1 MGSISK
7 TTTLHVHHVFFGTFL
22 CRFCMTIT
30 CKCRISRWQD
40 VNTRQRLSF
49 SFRDLRYNPLEFNS
63 RNVHQHLTNWT
74 RWDKRDKVWSG
85 ANSLSKWRFCN
96 HRSRCCFS
104 LGELESSK
112 IFAER
117 ALQVARVGFELL
129 GYSRALGTAGSIMTI
144 GLSINACWHSKS
156 QFDEI
161 KRDWLVQKIGLWSLQ
176 RLDTIQAELPFL
188 FLDQKEDKK
197 GLCSQGNADGTNRN
211 K

>member
-1 MGSISK
+1 
-7 TTTLHVHHVFFGTFL
+7 
-22 CRFCMTIT
+22 MTIT
-30 CKCRISRWQD
+30 WKCRISRWQD

-49 SFRDLRYNPLEFNS
+49 SFRDLRYSPLEFSS
-63 RNVHQHLTNWT
+63 RKIRQYLLNWT
-74 RWDKRDKVWSG
+74 RRNKPDKVWSG

-117 ALQVARVGFELL
+117 ALQVARVGFELR

-156 QFDEI
+156 QFHEI
-161 KRDWLVQKIGLWSLQ
+161 KRDWLVLKIGLWSLQ

-197 GLCSQGNADGTNRN
+197 GLCSQGNADGTKRN